1 MLNFLIVLDLG
12 RGKSETPSTLLS
24 ITLKRTCDILFRQ
37 VWKLKL
43 EIGMENL
50 KIEENMVEDAMRE
63 WIDSSINLTLR
74 SELLSK
80 VFYHEFDFNRDT
92 VRNEETDNDN
102 SNVDAY
108 FLIWRVLFKI
118 LYHPNMKTFI
128 LPDVKS
134 IIIDRMYLKMQKH
147 LEHHL
152 SK

>member
-1 MLNFLIVLDLG
+1 
-12 RGKSETPSTLLS
+12 
-24 ITLKRTCDILFRQ
+24 
-37 VWKLKL
+37 
-43 EIGMENL
+43 MENL
-50 KIEENMVEDAMRE
+50 KVEESMIEDAMRE

-92 VRNEETDNDN
+92 DRNEETDDEN

-118 LYHPNMKTFI
+118 LYHPNMKSFI

-134 IIIDRMYLKMQKH
+134 IIIDRMYLKMQQH

>member
-1 MLNFLIVLDLG
+1 M
-12 RGKSETPSTLLS
+12 
-24 ITLKRTCDILFRQ
+24 FRQ

-43 EIGMENL
+43 NIKMENL
-50 KIEENMVEDAMRE
+50 KVEESMIEDAMRE

-80 VFYHEFDFNRDT
+80 VFYHKFDFNREVDH
-92 VRNEETDNDN
+92 NEEKDNDN
-102 SNVDAY
+102 TNVDAY

-118 LYHPNMKTFI
+118 LYHPNMKSFI

-134 IIIDRMYLKMQKH
+134 IIIDRMYLKMQQH